1 MPRARR
7 DRRRVHDGE
16 AGEPRCFGGEHRP
29 RRAEQPIAWHEE
41 AAREGADREAQQR
54 DRELLRQAPGRGDRI
69 AEGGGEKGDARCH
82 REPHEDRGV
91 LGVFRSVRHG
101 QQSPAAE
108 RRDRD
113 RHEPETA
120 CDQGRVQSEASE
132 SPRIGDEVAREPGA
146 HGHPQGEQRL
156 ISRDEEVGERR
167 EVAERGRVDAG
178 LDGVARHVEGE
189 AAETRDAPERQGD
202 PGEAA
207 QGAERQARSNG
218 RQPDG
223 SRQVV
228 DREHASPAHRHRQG
242 CEHEAPGQLEDDP
255 DRQHAHGALGE
266 HRDRDPPH
274 VLRPLQEP
282 EHELAHRLEGLG
294 HRDREDQ
301 GEGGAAVAETEGH
314 GGDGPEAE
322 GGAQELHG
330 EIHAEWVV
338 LARIGGLQQP
348 QVEVGERDDRRR
360 EREPESEEP
369 HVGGGAELG
378 DAGEDAPLAGA
389 VAEIADERPGHVAL
403 QRPSALRRRRTRHRC
418 GKRASDHG

>member
-1 MPRARR
+1 M
-7 DRRRVHDGE
+7 
-16 AGEPRCFGGEHRP
+16 
-29 RRAEQPIAWHEE
+29 
-41 AAREGADREAQQR
+41 
-54 DRELLRQAPGRGDRI
+54 
-69 AEGGGEKGDARCH
+69 
-82 REPHEDRGV
+82 
-91 LGVFRSVRHG
+91 
-101 QQSPAAE
+101 
-108 RRDRD
+108 
-113 RHEPETA
+113 
-120 CDQGRVQSEASE
+120 QSEASE

-207 QGAERQARSNG
+207 QRAKHQARSNA

-223 SRQVV
+223 GRQIVG
-228 DREHASPAHRHRQG
+228 REHASPAHGHRQG
-242 CEHEAPGQLEDDP
+242 REHEAPGQLQDEP
-255 DRQHAHGALGE
+255 DRQHAHGTLGE

-274 VLRPLQEP
+274 VLRPLQES
-282 EHELAHRLEGLG
+282 EDELAHRLEGLG
-294 HRDREDQ
+294 QRDGEDQ
-301 GEGGAAVAETEGH
+301 GEGGAAVAETERH
-314 GGDGPEAE
+314 GGDGPEPE

-330 EIHAEWVV
+330 EIDAEWVV

-360 EREPESEEP
+360 EREPEGEEP

-378 DAGEDAPLAGA
+378 DAREHRPLAGA

-403 QRPSALRRRRTRHRC
+403 QRPSALRRRWTRH
-418 GKRASDHG
+418 GWGERAADHG